1 MKDSLFFLAH
11 SCTCYISRSD
21 KFCPWQIGQEC
32 RTWYRHVDNHSHG
45 LHTPR
50 PADFRLSTYV
60 YLKWFPGNPSVTL
73 LGATMLAHLREGR
86 KKTQTLTLPGP
97 TLQHSPSN
105 MAWTC
110 FSSVD
115 RYLVF
120 PANRRSPTAKHNIPT
135 RFGDKKKDDVG
146 GRRNSFYYPYHFK
159 GKKEGQEE
167 KKCELLTIILHT
179 PLIFR
184 SLEDPNFLWS
194 ICVCV
199 KKKKMCWFP
208 LNRCHYSVT
217 VKRATSGSYGY
228 GTVDV

>member
-1 MKDSLFFLAH
+1 
-11 SCTCYISRSD
+11 
-21 KFCPWQIGQEC
+21 
-32 RTWYRHVDNHSHG
+32 
-45 LHTPR
+45 
-50 PADFRLSTYV
+50 
-60 YLKWFPGNPSVTL
+60 
-73 LGATMLAHLREGR
+73 MLAHLHEGR

-179 PLIFR
+179 HTLNLSVIGRPQF
-184 SLEDPNFLWS
+184 SLVHL
-194 ICVCV
+194 CVCV
-199 KKKKMCWFP
+199 KKKCADFP
-208 LNRCHYSVT
+208 SIV
-217 VKRATSGSYGY
+217 AT
-228 GTVDV
+228 TL